1 MSGRRPSKKREEW
14 KDISSEVGFFY
25 SPIREDTRPHRSNAR
40 KTNQMRHNK
49 QFALTKWLVE
59 GRGEK

>member
-25 SPIREDTRPHRSNAR
+25 SPIHEDTHPHRSTAR
-40 KTNQMRHNK
+40 KSNQKRHNK
-49 QFALTKWLVE
+49 QFALTK
-59 GRGEK
+59 